1 MNLLIIGGLLG
12 IALLAILGVVLLSIG
27 EQSDRRKAA
36 ALAQAQAAQAAQAAQ
51 VTAAAAPVAPATPV
65 PTPATPESR
74 AMSPMATIPLRPME
88 AMDGNVSGRLP
99 SRPLQDPQAT
109 ISRPL
114 SHPLAFETAPDAVQS
129 GQLYDMMEEL
139 QELRQQ
145 AAQIESRLGLLSE
158 MLNQVQQERYQE
170 PVALSE

>member
-1 MNLLIIGGLLG
+1 
-12 IALLAILGVVLLSIG
+12 
-27 EQSDRRKAA
+27 
-36 ALAQAQAAQAAQAAQ
+36 
-51 VTAAAAPVAPATPV
+51 
-65 PTPATPESR
+65 
-74 AMSPMATIPLRPME
+74 ME

-99 SRPLQDPQAT
+99 SRPLQDPQRT

-114 SHPLAFETAPDAVQS
+114 AHPLAFETAPDAVQS

-170 PVALSE
+170 PVALGE

>member
-27 EQSDRRKAA
+27 EQSDRKKAT
-36 ALAQAQAAQAAQAAQ
+36 ALAQAQAAQTAQTMQAA
-51 VTAAAAPVAPATPV
+51 TPVAPATAV
-65 PTPATPESR
+65 PTPVTPESR
-74 AMSPMATIPLRPME
+74 AVSPMATIPLRPME

-99 SRPLQDPQAT
+99 SRTLQDPQRT

-114 SHPLAFETAPDAVQS
+114 SHPLALEATPDAVQS
-129 GQLYDMMEEL
+129 GQLYDMIEEL

-158 MLNQVQQERYQE
+158 MLNQMQQERYQE
-170 PVALSE
+170 PVALGE